1 MRAGGARQ
9 QSIST
14 LNRHGALHHARHKIH
29 DADEI
34 CHEGAGRLRVDV
46 ARRAQLLDPPLVHD
60 DDAVGHGLGLFLVVC
75 DHDGRNA
82 QALLQ
87 IADFLAQP
95 HPHFGVQSRQR
106 LIQQEQAW
114 RGGQCA
120 RQRHP
125 LLLTAR
131 QLGRVLVA
139 MADQSHQLHQITNAG
154 IDASGNRAL
163 VLHAER
169 DVLRA
174 GHVREQSVRL
184 EHDAKVAARG
194 RQLADVAPVL
204 HDLTGRLQRQPGYT
218 AQQGG
223 FAATRGSEQADE
235 LALCDVKRHL
245 VKRCETAEAFA
256 QGLDLKVGLGSVT
269 VVERRGKPLLFEH
282 GGVL

>member
-1 MRAGGARQ
+1 M
-9 QSIST
+9 
-14 LNRHGALHHARHKIH
+14 
-29 DADEI
+29 
-34 CHEGAGRLRVDV
+34 
-46 ARRAQLLDPPLVHD
+46 HD

-154 IDASGNRAL
+154 IDAAGYRTL
-163 VLHAER
+163 VLHAKG

-174 GHVREQSVRL
+174 GHVGEQCVGL
-184 EHDAKVAARG
+184 EHDAEVAPRG

-204 HDLTGRLQRQPGYT
+204 NDLPGRLQRQPGDA
-218 AQQGG
+218 AQQRGL
-223 FAATRGSEQADE
+223 AAARGSEQADKF
-235 LALCDVKRHL
+235 APGDVKRHL
-245 VKRCETAEAFA
+245 VKRFETAEAFA